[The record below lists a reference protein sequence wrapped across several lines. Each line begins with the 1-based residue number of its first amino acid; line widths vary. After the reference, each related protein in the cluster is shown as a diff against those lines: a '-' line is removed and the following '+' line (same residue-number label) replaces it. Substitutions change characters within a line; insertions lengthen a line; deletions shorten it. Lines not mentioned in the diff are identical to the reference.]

1 MSTVN
6 HAPSEPTR
14 PFGAVEF
21 ETYGVD
27 QIPEAKRSSSPWMFF
42 VILVG
47 QLFVI
52 NMLVYGWL
60 PISFGLSAWESV
72 SAVIVGIFVGTVL
85 VCPLALVGS
94 LTGTNNTT
102 ASGATFGV
110 RGRLVGSLVGLA
122 IQLVFTALGIWT
134 SGQLIVTLGRRL
146 FGISNSGW
154 AEAVVYAVVTL
165 IVAGIAIYGYRI
177 LERIEAITL
186 VVGLVGFVLLIAAFA
201 GGINMSYSG
210 QGDYFLGNFWNTWIF
225 AAVAAGLSGPIT
237 LSTIM
242 GDWSRYISPTKHPLR
257 RQVPIMTSAIFLSN
271 AVPAVLGVVVATSFA
286 ETASDFFPAVV
297 ADSPTWFALV
307 LIPFTFVGAIGFV
320 SAALYSAGLDLDAI
334 VPRLNRAVATALVA
348 VVAAGFVYVGSFLWN
363 LRDSI
368 TALSYVLIAITAP
381 WAAVTTAGIFQI
393 RGRYNLYDLQ
403 VFNRRETG
411 GEYWFT
417 SGFRPAAVI
426 AWTAGALWGVLAI
439 DATPIYVGPLA
450 HIAGGVDTSF
460 VGSYCIALVVYI
472 LFGRRPTKSERIDA
486 E

>member
-1 MSTVN
+1 M
-6 HAPSEPTR
+6 
-14 PFGAVEF
+14 EF
-21 ETYGVD
+21 EIYGVD
-27 QIPEAKRSSSPWMFF
+27 QIPEEQRSSSPWMFF

-60 PISFGLSAWESV
+60 PISFGLSAWASV
-72 SAVIVGIFVGTVL
+72 AAVIVGVAVGTVL
-85 VCPLALVGS
+85 VCPLAVVGS

-134 SGQLIVTLGRRL
+134 SGQLIVALGHRL
-146 FGISNSGW
+146 FGAPDSGW
-154 AEAVVYAVVTL
+154 AEAVVYAVVTM

-177 LERIEAITL
+177 LERIEAVTL
-186 VVGLVGFVLLIAAFA
+186 AVGIVGFVLLIVAF
-201 GGINMSYSG
+201 GGGMDMGYPG
-210 QGDYFLGNFWNTWIF
+210 YGEYFLGSFWHTWIF

-237 LSTIM
+237 IATIM

-257 RQVPIMTSAIFLSN
+257 RQLPVMTSAIFISSV
-271 AVPAVLGVVVATSFA
+271 VPAVLGVAVATAFA
-286 ETASDFFPAVV
+286 DTAYDFFPALV
-297 ADSPTWFALV
+297 ADSPGWYALV

-334 VPRLNRAVATALVA
+334 VPRLSRAVSTTLVA
-348 VVAAGFVYVGSFLWN
+348 VVAAGFVYLGSFLWN

-381 WAAVTTAGIFQI
+381 WAAVTAAGIFQI
-393 RGRYNLYDLQ
+393 RGRYNLHDLQ

-411 GEYWFT
+411 GQYWYS
-417 SGFRPAAVI
+417 SGFRPVAVV
-426 AWTAGALWGVLAI
+426 AWAAGALWGVLAI

-460 VGSYCIALVVYI
+460 IGSYLIALVVYVV
-472 LFGRRPTKSERIDA
+472 FGRRSGQDARIGVG
-486 E
+486 